1 LTLYPVSKP
10 IQLSKHVLAQTKKP
24 GYNPGFFYSS
34 LESRSEFK
42 GEFCVNIEDL
52 GTLKLMFLREVY
64 MNKVSNSN
72 DKDKSTTSLSTDNK
86 DANPL
91 NVQEWTVLRHQVTLL
106 AETLEKMR
114 LAEYIA
120 YLNRPK
126 RLLWFNFLVGL
137 VRGLG
142 TALGAGLLA
151 GVAYFLL
158 KRIVILN
165 LPLIGGFIAELSRYV
180 NQP

>member
-1 LTLYPVSKP
+1 MSTSDEK
-10 IQLSKHVLAQTKKP
+10 
-24 GYNPGFFYSS
+24 N
-34 LESRSEFK
+34 E
-42 GEFCVNIEDL
+42 
-52 GTLKLMFLREVY
+52 
-64 MNKVSNSN
+64 
-72 DKDKSTTSLSTDNK
+72 STTIHSSCKEDK
-86 DANPL
+86 PL
-91 NVQEWTVLRHQVTLL
+91 NVQEWANLRHQITLL

-120 YLNRPK
+120 YLNRPG

-151 GVAYFLL
+151 GVAYLIL
-158 KRIVILN
+158 KRIVVLN
-165 LPLIGGFIAELSRYV
+165 LPVIGGFIAELSKYI

>member
-1 LTLYPVSKP
+1 MTGTDEKSESTVSEREEVAGP
-10 IQLSKHVLAQTKKP
+10 
-24 GYNPGFFYSS
+24 
-34 LESRSEFK
+34 
-42 GEFCVNIEDL
+42 VNI
-52 GTLKLMFLREVY
+52 
-64 MNKVSNSN
+64 
-72 DKDKSTTSLSTDNK
+72 
-86 DANPL
+86 
-91 NVQEWTVLRHQVTLL
+91 QELTGLRHQVTLL

-120 YLNRPK
+120 YLSRPK

-151 GVAYFLL
+151 GIAYFLL
-158 KRIVILN
+158 KRVVVLN
-165 LPLIGGFIAELSRYV
+165 LPVIGGFISELSKYV

>member
-1 LTLYPVSKP
+1 MP
-10 IQLSKHVLAQTKKP
+10 I
-24 GYNPGFFYSS
+24 
-34 LESRSEFK
+34 
-42 GEFCVNIEDL
+42 
-52 GTLKLMFLREVY
+52 
-64 MNKVSNSN
+64 SNE
-72 DKDKSTTSLSTDNK
+72 KDKSITSLSSDNN
-86 DANPL
+86 DAKPL
-91 NVQEWTVLRHQVTLL
+91 NVQEWTDLRHQVTLL

-126 RLLWFNFLVGL
+126 RLLLFNFMVGL

-158 KRIVILN
+158 KRIVVLN
-165 LPLIGGFIAELSRYV
+165 LPVIGGFIAELSKYV

>member
-1 LTLYPVSKP
+1 MTGSDEESESTVLHSASKEVADPV
-10 IQLSKHVLAQTKKP
+10 
-24 GYNPGFFYSS
+24 
-34 LESRSEFK
+34 
-42 GEFCVNIEDL
+42 
-52 GTLKLMFLREVY
+52 
-64 MNKVSNSN
+64 
-72 DKDKSTTSLSTDNK
+72 
-86 DANPL
+86 
-91 NVQEWTVLRHQVTLL
+91 NVQELAGLRHQVALL

-120 YLNRPK
+120 YLNRPG

-165 LPLIGGFIAELSRYV
+165 LPVIGGVIAELSKYV